1 MLPEAL
7 PYHLRVR
14 DHFRQ
19 QISVWEFFSAAPTRE
34 EQLSAAERQARIQL
48 YTLGNGEFEIAGR
61 IVAAIVD
68 REDSETSYL
77 ETARLFQFYTR
88 IYGDR
93 CADEVMVDTADPE
106 YPIRIR
112 ALQLWRE
119 QGDAAGSAVSRIVEG
134 PRELGRLDIFS
145 QTALRELTRRFV
157 FEFLR
162 PEWIRTPSVTALAYA
177 YFADLS
183 WDEAIVGHDADAGY
197 NADTSD
203 AAVEREKAAT
213 SNGADAGKAAGGEA
227 AAALDGSEADAGADS
242 GGEAYRYFSDGVRE
256 RLAEGLAGAH
266 GSVRDYFAF
275 VLLDFVLADASL
287 EDRSA
292 ARARAFA
299 ADLPFADSFGH
310 LYNRKS
316 N

>member
-19 QISVWEFFSAAPTRE
+19 QTSVWEFFSAAPTRE
-34 EQLSAAERQARIQL
+34 EQISAAERQARVQL
-48 YTLGNGEFEIAGR
+48 YTLGNGELEITGR

-68 REDSETSYL
+68 REAGETSYL
-77 ETARLFQFYTR
+77 ETARLFQLYTR

-93 CADEVMVDTADPE
+93 CADQVTGDPADPE
-106 YPIRIR
+106 YPLRVR
-112 ALQLWRE
+112 ALQLWQE
-119 QGDAAGSAVSRIVEG
+119 QGDAATKAVSRIVEG

-145 QTALRELTRRFV
+145 QATLRELTREFI

-177 YFADLS
+177 YFADLN
-183 WDEAIVGHDADAGY
+183 WKEDDVRDKAG
-197 NADTSD
+197 
-203 AAVEREKAAT
+203 
-213 SNGADAGKAAGGEA
+213 AAGEAGEQE
-227 AAALDGSEADAGADS
+227 EADDDDKAGADDEP
-242 GGEAYRYFSDGVRE
+242 GGEGADRHFSDEARA
-256 RLAEGLAGAH
+256 RLSEGLAGAH

-275 VLLDFVLADASL
+275 VMLDFVLADTSL
-287 EDRSA
+287 EERSA

-299 ADLPFADSFGH
+299 ADLTLADSFGH

>member
-19 QISVWEFFSAAPTRE
+19 QTSVWEFFSAAPTRE
-34 EQLSAAERQARIQL
+34 EQISAAERQARMQL
-48 YTLGNGEFEIAGR
+48 YTLGNGELEITGR
-61 IVAAIVD
+61 IVAAIMD
-68 REDSETSYL
+68 REAGETSYL
-77 ETARLFQFYTR
+77 ETATLFQLYTR

-93 CADEVMVDTADPE
+93 CAGQVTGDPADPE
-106 YPIRIR
+106 YPLRVR
-112 ALQLWRE
+112 ALQLWQE
-119 QGDAAGSAVSRIVEG
+119 QGDTASAAITRIVEG

-145 QTALRELTRRFV
+145 QAALRELTRAFI

-162 PEWIRTPSVTALAYA
+162 PEWIRTPSMTALAYA

-183 WDEAIVGHDADAGY
+183 WDEGGVRDK
-197 NADTSD
+197 ADT
-203 AAVEREKAAT
+203 E
-213 SNGADAGKAAGGEA
+213 GEVA
-227 AAALDGSEADAGADS
+227 AADEPGGDSRDEEADRS
-242 GGEAYRYFSDGVRE
+242 FSDGARARLRE
-256 RLAEGLAGAH
+256 ALGGAH

-275 VLLDFVLADASL
+275 VLLDFVLADTSL
-287 EDRSA
+287 EERSA

-299 ADLPFADSFGH
+299 ADLTLADSFGH

>member
-19 QISVWEFFSAAPTRE
+19 QTSVWEFFSAAPTRE
-34 EQLSAAERQARIQL
+34 EQISAAERQARMKL
-48 YTLGNGEFEIAGR
+48 YTVGNGELEIADR
-61 IVAAIVD
+61 IVAAIVE
-68 REDSETSYL
+68 REDFDTSYL
-77 ETARLFQFYTR
+77 ETARLFQRYTR

-93 CADEVMVDTADPE
+93 CAGEVTADPTDSE
-106 YPIRIR
+106 YPQRVR

-119 QGDAAGSAVSRIVEG
+119 QGDAAAKAISRIVEG

-145 QTALRELTRRFV
+145 QAALRELTRVFI

-162 PEWIRTPSVTALAYA
+162 PDWIRTPSMTALAYA

-183 WDEAIVGHDADAGY
+183 WNQGDDGLTDEP
-197 NADTSD
+197 
-203 AAVEREKAAT
+203 
-213 SNGADAGKAAGGEA
+213 GGE
-227 AAALDGSEADAGADS
+227 GTV
-242 GGEAYRYFSDGVRE
+242 RYFSAGARAQ
-256 RLAEGLAGAH
+256 LADGLAGVH

-287 EDRSA
+287 EERAA

-299 ADLPFADSFGH
+299 ADLTLADTFGH

>member
-1 MLPEAL
+1 M
-7 PYHLRVR
+7 
-14 DHFRQ
+14 
-19 QISVWEFFSAAPTRE
+19 WEFFSAAPTRE

-61 IVAAIVD
+61 IVAAIMD

-93 CADEVMVDTADPE
+93 CADEVTGDPADPE
-106 YPIRIR
+106 YPLRVR

-119 QGDAAGSAVSRIVEG
+119 QGDAATKAISRIVEG

-145 QTALRELTRRFV
+145 QAALRQLTRDFI

-162 PEWIRTPSVTALAYA
+162 PEWIRTPPVTAMAYA
-177 YFADLS
+177 YFADLN
-183 WDEAIVGHDADAGY
+183 WNEGEDEADVRHEAEAADEGEVA
-197 NADTSD
+197 ASD
-203 AAVEREKAAT
+203 ESE
-213 SNGADAGKAAGGEA
+213 DEA
-227 AAALDGSEADAGADS
+227 AADEIAVEDEAAADGMRA
-242 GGEAYRYFSDGVRE
+242 
-256 RLAEGLAGAH
+256 RLSKGLAGAH

-275 VLLDFVLADASL
+275 VMLDFVLADASL
-287 EDRSA
+287 EERSA

-299 ADLPFADSFGH
+299 VDLTLADSFGH
-310 LYNRKS
+310 LYKRKS

>member
-1 MLPEAL
+1 M
-7 PYHLRVR
+7 
-14 DHFRQ
+14 
-19 QISVWEFFSAAPTRE
+19 WEFFSAAPTRE

-48 YTLGNGEFEIAGR
+48 YTLGNGELEIAGR
-61 IVAAIVD
+61 IVAAIMD

-77 ETARLFQFYTR
+77 EMARLFQFYTR

-93 CADEVMVDTADPE
+93 CAGEVTGETADPE
-106 YPIRIR
+106 YPLRVR

-119 QGDAAGSAVSRIVEG
+119 QGDAAAKTISQIIEG

-145 QTALRELTRRFV
+145 QAAYRQLTRDFI

-162 PEWIRTPSVTALAYA
+162 PEWIRTPSVAALAYA
-177 YFADLS
+177 YFADLN
-183 WDEAIVGHDADAGY
+183 WTE
-197 NADTSD
+197 
-203 AAVEREKAAT
+203 
-213 SNGADAGKAAGGEA
+213 GEA
-227 AAALDGSEADAGADS
+227 ADEPGGEETDQYFSGGARARLSEA
-242 GGEAYRYFSDGVRE
+242 
-256 RLAEGLAGAH
+256 LAGAH

-275 VLLDFVLADASL
+275 VMLDFVLADASL
-287 EDRSA
+287 EERSA

-299 ADLPFADSFGH
+299 ADLTLADSFGH

>member
-19 QISVWEFFSAAPTRE
+19 QTSVWEFFSAAPTRE
-34 EQLSAAERQARIQL
+34 EQISAAERQARMKL
-48 YTLGNGEFEIAGR
+48 YTVGNGELEIADR
-61 IVAAIVD
+61 IVAAIVE
-68 REDSETSYL
+68 REDCETSYL
-77 ETARLFQFYTR
+77 ETARLFQRYTR

-93 CADEVMVDTADPE
+93 CAGEVTTDPADPE
-106 YPIRIR
+106 YPLRVR

-119 QGDAAGSAVSRIVEG
+119 QGDAAAKAISRIVEG
-134 PRELGRLDIFS
+134 PQELGRLDIFS
-145 QTALRELTRRFV
+145 QAALRELTRMFI

-162 PEWIRTPSVTALAYA
+162 PGWIRTPSVTALAYA

-183 WDEAIVGHDADAGY
+183 WEADDADPTDEPGG
-197 NADTSD
+197 DSRG
-203 AAVEREKAAT
+203 E
-213 SNGADAGKAAGGEA
+213 GAIRHV
-227 AAALDGSEADAGADS
+227 SAGAR
-242 GGEAYRYFSDGVRE
+242 A

-275 VLLDFVLADASL
+275 VMLDFVLADASL
-287 EDRSA
+287 EERAA

-299 ADLPFADSFGH
+299 ADLILEDSFGH

>member
-19 QISVWEFFSAAPTRE
+19 QTSVWEFFSAAPTRE
-34 EQLSAAERQARIQL
+34 EQISAAERQARMQL
-48 YTLGNGEFEIAGR
+48 YTLGNGELEITGR

-68 REDSETSYL
+68 REASETSYL
-77 ETARLFQFYTR
+77 ETARLFQLYTR

-93 CADEVMVDTADPE
+93 CAGQVTGDPADPE
-106 YPIRIR
+106 YPLRVR
-112 ALQLWRE
+112 ALQLWQE
-119 QGDAAGSAVSRIVEG
+119 QGDAATKAVSRIVEG

-145 QTALRELTRRFV
+145 QAALRELTREFI

-177 YFADLS
+177 YFADLN
-183 WDEAIVGHDADAGY
+183 WDKDDV
-197 NADTSD
+197 
-203 AAVEREKAAT
+203 REKA
-213 SNGADAGKAAGGEA
+213 GAAGEAGEQE
-227 AAALDGSEADAGADS
+227 EADDDDKAGADDEP
-242 GGEAYRYFSDGVRE
+242 GGDSRGEGAERHFSDGARA
-256 RLAEGLAGAH
+256 RLSEGLAGAH

-275 VLLDFVLADASL
+275 VMLDFVLADTSL
-287 EDRSA
+287 EERSA

-299 ADLPFADSFGH
+299 ADLTLADSFGH

>member
-19 QISVWEFFSAAPTRE
+19 QTSVWEFFSAAPTRE
-34 EQLSAAERQARIQL
+34 EQISATEQQVRMKL
-48 YTLGNGEFEIAGR
+48 YTVGNGELEIADR
-61 IVAAIVD
+61 IVAAIVE
-68 REDSETSYL
+68 REDCENSYQ
-77 ETARLFQFYTR
+77 ETARLFQRYTR

-93 CADEVMVDTADPE
+93 CAGEVTADPADPE
-106 YPIRIR
+106 YPLRVR
-112 ALQLWRE
+112 ALQLWQE
-119 QGDAAGSAVSRIVEG
+119 QGDAAAQAISRIVEG

-145 QTALRELTRRFV
+145 QAALRELTRAFI

-162 PEWIRTPSVTALAYA
+162 PDWIRTPSMTALAYA
-177 YFADLS
+177 FFADLS
-183 WDEAIVGHDADAGY
+183 WDEGDD
-197 NADTSD
+197 DPSD
-203 AAVEREKAAT
+203 EP
-213 SNGADAGKAAGGEA
+213 GGE
-227 AAALDGSEADAGADS
+227 GAV
-242 GGEAYRYFSDGVRE
+242 RHFSTGA
-256 RLAEGLAGAH
+256 RLVDGLAGAH

-287 EDRSA
+287 EERA
-292 ARARAFA
+292 ATRARAFA
-299 ADLPFADSFGH
+299 ADLTIADSFGH